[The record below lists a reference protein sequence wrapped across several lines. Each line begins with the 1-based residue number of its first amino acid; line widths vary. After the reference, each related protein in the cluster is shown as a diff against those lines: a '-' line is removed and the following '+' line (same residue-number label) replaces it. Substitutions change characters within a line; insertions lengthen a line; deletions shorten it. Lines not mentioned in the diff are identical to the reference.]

1 MTVEEIG
8 VNVAV
13 VSHHAERIIFCLFD
27 ERGEKETARFLLPRE
42 EDDVFCGF
50 IAGIAP
56 GARYGLRADGP
67 YDPGRGHWFDPAKL
81 LVDPYAHGLD
91 RPFRLKPELSAPRA
105 AGIDTAA
112 LVPKAVVPS

>member
-50 IAGIAP
+50 IAGIGP

-105 AGIDTAA
+105 AGIDGKELDACRH
-112 LVPKAVVPS
+112 PGR